1 MTAADKRPH
10 ADVAAQG
17 VATPGV
23 AASDVAAPDE
33 EGRRFRQGIYRPI
46 PDAGLPDAPDD
57 LRFPARGSG
66 PPFKLLQNVPRVPR
80 LRHLIGPSVIALGMG
95 LGAGEF
101 LLWPNLVTVNGYGI
115 WWLFWIGVLTQFVVV
130 AEIERWTVASGESI
144 FAGMARL
151 DRFGFWPW
159 FFLAATLISFFWP
172 GWASSSADFVGEI
185 IEVVTGARPAWQ
197 PIALFMLAFIWVG
210 LAVSKIVYNALER
223 FEFGLV
229 LGFFPLMT
237 ITLIVMGLVPSDLW
251 ALAKGAA
258 SVGNAPAALLTG
270 DQFPTLLLA
279 VAYAGTGG
287 TILLAQSLWIRD
299 KGFGMGAYQG
309 RIAGIRGRNEE
320 ISETGFVF
328 DPAPGGTALRRFR
341 GWMRVAR
348 RELLITFVLLILL
361 SVVLTTMLVTSTIGT
376 GNEEL
381 AGDLTGMVA
390 RQGVSIERV
399 GGVWLRVVFLL
410 GGAFALFSTQLGIVD
425 TVTRITGTV
434 FYERYGRRTSFWT
447 LKRTFLLFLTLVVLA
462 AMAIILA
469 SWIGGEGLNAL
480 QPNFLVLIAG
490 PFTIASMYVYALVVG
505 YMNARRLPDQLS
517 APSWTRG
524 GMVWAAT
531 LWGWFT
537 AEQLARVIMGG
548 LGAETAVTESL
559 AWHPVRVVLYAL
571 WLASLLWFA
580 WATLPRRGRRS

>member
-1 MTAADKRPH
+1 MTSAERPDH
-10 ADVAAQG
+10 RAEVE
-17 VATPGV
+17 AT
-23 AASDVAAPDE
+23 DE
-33 EGRRFRQGIYRPI
+33 EGRLFREGVYRPL
-46 PDAGLPDAPDD
+46 PEAGLPDAPDD
-57 LRFPARGSG
+57 PRFPSRGHG
-66 PPFKLLQNVPRVPR
+66 PPFKLLQDVPRVPR

-115 WWLFWIGVLTQFVVV
+115 WWLFWVGVLTQFIMI

-185 IEVVTGARPAWQ
+185 VEIVSGARPAWQ
-197 PIALFMLAFIWVG
+197 PIALLMMAFIWVG

-223 FEFGLV
+223 FETGLV
-229 LGFFPLMT
+229 LGFFPLMA
-237 ITLIVMGLVPSDLW
+237 ITLIVTGVVPSDVW
-251 ALAKGAA
+251 ALARGAT
-258 SVGNAPAALLTG
+258 SIGKAPPALLTG
-270 DQFPTLLLA
+270 DQFPTLLIA

-287 TILLAQSLWIRD
+287 TLLLAQSLWIRD

-320 ISETGFVF
+320 ISETGFAF
-328 DPAPGGTALRRFR
+328 DPAGGETALRRFR

-348 RELLITFVLLILL
+348 RELLVTFVLLILL
-361 SVVLTTMLVTSTIGT
+361 SVVITTMLVTSTIGT

-390 RQGVSIERV
+390 RQGLEIERV
-399 GGVWLRVVFLL
+399 GGVWLRVAFLL

-425 TVTRITGTV
+425 TVTRITGSI

-447 LKRTFLLFLTLVVLA
+447 LKRTFLLFLTLFVLA
-462 AMAIILA
+462 SMAIIVG
-469 SWIGGEGLNAL
+469 SWVGGEALSAL
-480 QPNFLVLIAG
+480 QPNFLVLVAG

-505 YMNARRLPDQLS
+505 HMNARRLPDQLS
-517 APSWTRG
+517 APAWTRW
-524 GMVWAAT
+524 GMVWAAA

-548 LGAETAVTESL
+548 LGADTAVTESL
-559 AWHPVRVVLYAL
+559 AWHPVRVTLYAL
-571 WLASLLWFA
+571 WLGSLVWFG
-580 WATLPRRGRRS
+580 WATLPRRGGRS